1 MFIQTEV
8 TANPARIK
16 FLPGRAVLS
25 SGTADFPAAE
35 ASDGSPLARA
45 LSELDGVSGVYL
57 DPTSITLS
65 KADGKEWA
73 ELMPA
78 ALVAIMDHFDSGK
91 PVVDDGFEPDPESG
105 LESEEGKAI
114 QRLLDEHINP
124 QVASH
129 GGHIDLVD
137 VRGDTAYIRM
147 GGGCQGCGMANV
159 TLKQGVAKAI
169 QAQVPSI
176 TNVLDV
182 TDHGGGANPYYQQ
195 GKGGESPYNQPSK
208 GGPGAA

>member
-1 MFIQTEV
+1 MFIQTEA
-8 TANPARIK
+8 TTNPARIK
-16 FLPGRAVLS
+16 FLPGCTVLS
-25 SGTADFPAAE
+25 SGTADFAGAE

-45 LSELDGVSGVYL
+45 LFEIDGVSGVYL

-78 ALVAIMDHFDSGK
+78 ALVAIMDHFVAGK
-91 PVVDDGFEPDPESG
+91 PVVDDGFETDPETG
-105 LESEEGKAI
+105 LDSEEGKAI
-114 QRLLDEHINP
+114 QRLFDEHINP

-129 GGHIDLVD
+129 GGHITLVD
-137 VRGDTAYIRM
+137 VQGDTAYIRM

-169 QAQVPSI
+169 QAQIPTI
-176 TNVLDV
+176 INVLDV
-182 TDHGGGANPYYQQ
+182 TDHGGGANPYYQP
-195 GKGGESPYNQPSK
+195 GKGGTSPL
-208 GGPGAA
+208 

>member
-57 DPTSITLS
+57 DPTSITLPQ
-65 KADGKEWA
+65 ADGPAWA
-73 ELMPA
+73 ELLPPALGALLAPLDSAQPA
-78 ALVAIMDHFDSGK
+78 APHRV
-91 PVVDDGFEPDPESG
+91 EPDPESG

-182 TDHGGGANPYYQQ
+182 TDHGGGANPYYQP
-195 GKGGESPYNQPSK
+195 GKGGTSPL
-208 GGPGAA
+208 

>member
-1 MFIQTEV
+1 MFIQTEA
-8 TANPARIK
+8 TTNPARIK
-16 FLPGRAVLS
+16 FLPGSTVLS
-25 SGTADFPAAE
+25 SGTADFDGEE

-45 LSELDGVSGVYL
+45 LFEIDGVSGVYL

-65 KADGKEWA
+65 KADGKEWV

-78 ALVAIMDHFDSGK
+78 ALVAIMDHFVAGK
-91 PVVDDGFEPDPESG
+91 PVVDDGFETDPETG
-105 LESEEGKAI
+105 LDSEEGKAI
-114 QRLLDEHINP
+114 QRLFDEHINP

-129 GGHIDLVD
+129 GGHITLVD
-137 VRGDTAYIRM
+137 VQGDTAYIRM

-169 QAQVPSI
+169 QAQIPTI

-182 TDHGGGANPYYQQ
+182 TDHGGGANPYYQP
-195 GKGGESPYNQPSK
+195 GKGGTSPL
-208 GGPGAA
+208 

>member
-1 MFIQTEV
+1 MFIQTEA
-8 TANPARIK
+8 TTNPARIK
-16 FLPGRAVLS
+16 FLPGCTVLS
-25 SGTADFPAAE
+25 SGTADFAGAE

-45 LSELDGVSGVYL
+45 LFEIDGVSGVYL

-78 ALVAIMDHFDSGK
+78 ALVAIMDHFVAGK
-91 PVVDDGFEPDPESG
+91 PVVDDGFETDPETG
-105 LESEEGKAI
+105 LDSEEGKAI
-114 QRLLDEHINP
+114 QRLFDEHINP

-129 GGHIDLVD
+129 GGHITLVD
-137 VRGDTAYIRM
+137 VQGDTAYIRM

-169 QAQVPSI
+169 QAQIPII

-182 TDHGGGANPYYQQ
+182 TDHGGGANPYYQP
-195 GKGGESPYNQPSK
+195 GKGGTSPL
-208 GGPGAA
+208 

>member
-1 MFIQTEV
+1 MFIQTQA
-8 TANPARIK
+8 TATPARMI

-25 SGTADFPAAE
+25 SGTADFPGAE
-35 ASDGSPLARA
+35 ASDGSPLAQA
-45 LSELDGVSGVYL
+45 LFEIDGVSGVYL
-57 DPTSITLS
+57 DPTSITLA

-73 ELMPA
+73 ELTPA

-91 PVVDDGFEPDPESG
+91 PVVEGGFETDPESG
-105 LESEEGKAI
+105 LDSEPGKAI
-114 QRLLDEHINP
+114 QRLFDEHINP

-129 GGHIDLVD
+129 GGHIALVD
-137 VRGDTAYIRM
+137 VQGDTAYIRM

-169 QAQVPSI
+169 QAQIPTI

-182 TDHGGGANPYYQQ
+182 TDHGGGTNPYYQP
-195 GKGGESPYNQPSK
+195 GKGGTS
-208 GGPGAA
+208 AL